1 MPQLQLIFNYQV
13 LVTLLLGMDKVSQ
26 KEIFAVH
33 MESVDLMKMDM
44 IAWYSEIKFSTRQTM
59 V

>member
-44 IAWYSEIKFSTRQTM
+44 IAWYSEIKFSTWLAM

>member
-1 MPQLQLIFNYQV
+1 MPRLQMISNFLV

-26 KEIFAVH
+26 KEIFAAH
-33 MESVDLMKMDM
+33 MALVDSMKTDM
-44 IAWYSEIKFSTRQTM
+44 IAWYSEIKFSTWLAM